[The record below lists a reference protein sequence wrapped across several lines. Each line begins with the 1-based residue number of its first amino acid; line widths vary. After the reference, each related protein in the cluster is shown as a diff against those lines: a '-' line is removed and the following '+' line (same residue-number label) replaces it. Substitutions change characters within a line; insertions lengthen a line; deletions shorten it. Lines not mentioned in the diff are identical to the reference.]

1 MNRQPGFFGAMPQRP
16 QTRATAPMPMVG
28 APASA
33 ARPVPMPQFN
43 AKTLPYKQAGS
54 AAQNFGYTPENI
66 NQNLTKLYT
75 DYRQNGVTTG
85 GNKGIWQAMERQ
97 NQRLAGN
104 PNAALFSQYMQTG
117 VIPQGLD
124 PQYAIDRLDYGVRDV
139 SRVQQTK
146 KPSLLGQVLKIAAPV
161 ALGAIAGPLVG
172 SALGPLSGVAKVAS
186 GLKTVKDVSKLR

>member
-1 MNRQPGFFGAMPQRP
+1 MNRPQGFFGMGPQRP
-16 QTRATAPMPMVG
+16 QNRGAVGVPVATAPMRAPM
-28 APASA
+28 SA
-33 ARPVPMPQFN
+33 ARPQFN

-66 NQNLTKLYT
+66 NQSLTKLYT
-75 DYRQNGVTTG
+75 DYRGKGITTG
-85 GNKGIWQAMERQ
+85 GNEGIWQAMERQ

-146 KPSLLGQVLKIAAPV
+146 KPSLLGQVLKIAAPL
-161 ALGAIAGPLVG
+161 ALGAVAGPLVG
-172 SALGPLSGVAKVAS
+172 SALGPLAGAAKVAS
-186 GLKTVKDVSKLR
+186 GIKTAADISKLR